1 MINPGITNRIE
12 TMVTKDNI
20 AGAVGSGT
28 IEVFAT
34 PQMINL
40 MEMCCCLSVDEF
52 MEEGCTTVGSNV
64 NVSHVSAT
72 PIGMKVWCESTLTAV
87 EGKKLTFEVK
97 AYDEKGLIGE
107 GTHERF
113 IINVEKFMA
122 RTMKKL
128 EG

>member
-1 MINPGITNRIE
+1 MITPGITNRIE

-34 PQMINL
+34 PQMINM

-64 NVSHVSAT
+64 NDPTLAQLPSA
-72 PIGMKVWCESTLTAV
+72 
-87 EGKKLTFEVK
+87 
-97 AYDEKGLIGE
+97 
-107 GTHERF
+107 
-113 IINVEKFMA
+113 
-122 RTMKKL
+122 
-128 EG
+128 

>member
-34 PQMINL
+34 PQMINM
-40 MEMCCCLSVDEF
+40 MEMCCYLSVDEF